1 MTTHIMQSD
10 HMALRALIDEKLNDP
25 SQTVRELGE
34 LARMEFENMLEEQ
47 KEEWILI
54 DGLLPFP
61 YVTMTGRTVLTL
73 PSEETI
79 RRACEWLTSHPEAK
93 P

>member
-1 MTTHIMQSD
+1 
-10 HMALRALIDEKLNDP
+10 
-25 SQTVRELGE
+25 
-34 LARMEFENMLEEQ
+34 MLEEQ

-61 YVTMTGRTVLTL
+61 YVTMTGRTVQAL

-79 RRACEWLTSHPEAK
+79 RRANEWLTSHPEAK